1 MVSVDPYSFGFW
13 FSQTDSTF
21 RPSLHKYN
29 LYILLHW
36 PDGLKCPIKQ
46 EPKLKN
52 VLFIG
57 IGSFVC
63 QDILV
68 WKLHRVSNMSL
79 ILHGIFHYGVDSH

>member
-52 VLFIG
+52 VWFIALRLAYVPLYAG
-57 IGSFVC
+57 TF
-63 QDILV
+63 
-68 WKLHRVSNMSL
+68 
-79 ILHGIFHYGVDSH
+79 